1 MSGVAASPHS
11 SVTRR
16 APFSRAPV
24 LLVANA
30 FGTWLSQALANLIK
44 ARGYRVHFVLTGR
57 ELLDHAPAVRP
68 DVIVL
73 DADLPDLDSVAVC
86 RTLRQNRVPWDMPII
101 MITATPATKQQ
112 RIAALEAGA
121 WDYLSVLLNPEEL
134 TLKVDAVAR
143 LKIEMERALE
153 QSAVDPGSGLY
164 TLRGLERRAREL
176 AADAVRR
183 RAPLACVALGIG
195 VDPKGAAESS
205 AALPAAAAYAGQV
218 LQASGRTS
226 DCVGSLG
233 EGEFAVLAPA
243 TAPEGAERMA
253 QRLSRVLETA
263 GPRPA
268 GVPPLRVHA
277 GYDAVADVHQTPVEP
292 ASLLEHAGTAL
303 RQARAGSGERIRA
316 YRA

>member
-1 MSGVAASPHS
+1 MA
-11 SVTRR
+11 RR

-30 FGTWLSQALANLIK
+30 FGTWLSQALANLVK

-57 ELLDHAPAVRP
+57 ELLDQAPAVRP

-73 DADLPDLDSVAVC
+73 DADLPDLDSIAVC
-86 RTLRQNRVPWDMPII
+86 RTLRHNRAAWDMPVI

-112 RIAALEAGA
+112 RLAALEAGA
-121 WDYLSVLLNPEEL
+121 WDYVSVLLNPEEL
-134 TLKVDAVAR
+134 TLKVDAMTR
-143 LKIEMERALE
+143 LKLEMERALE
-153 QSAVDPGSGLY
+153 ESAVDPASGLY
-164 TLRGLERRAREL
+164 TFRGLERRAREL
-176 AADAVRR
+176 TADAVRR
-183 RAPLACVALGIG
+183 RAPLACVALGLEL
-195 VDPKGAAESS
+195 DPKGTGERA

-226 DCVGSLG
+226 DCVGRLG

-243 TAPEGAERMA
+243 TAPEGAARMA
-253 QRLSRVLETA
+253 RRLSRVIETA

-277 GYDAVADVHQTPVEP
+277 GYDAVTDVHQTPVEP

-303 RQARAGSGERIRA
+303 HQARGGAGERIRA
-316 YRA
+316 YKP

>member
-1 MSGVAASPHS
+1 VA
-11 SVTRR
+11 RR

-57 ELLDHAPAVRP
+57 ELLDQAPSVRP

-73 DADLPDLDSVAVC
+73 DADLPDLDSIAVC
-86 RTLRQNRVPWDMPII
+86 RTVRQNRAPWDMPVI

-112 RIAALEAGA
+112 RLAALDAGA
-121 WDYLSVLLNPEEL
+121 WDYVSVLLNPEEL
-134 TLKVDAVAR
+134 TLKVDAMAR
-143 LKIEMERALE
+143 LKLELDRALE
-153 QSAVDPGSGLY
+153 EGAVDPASGLY
-164 TLRGLERRAREL
+164 TRRGLERRAREL
-176 AADAVRR
+176 TADAVRR
-183 RAPLACVALGIG
+183 RAPIACVALGIAL
-195 VDPKGAAESS
+195 DPKGAGENSG
-205 AALPAAAAYAGQV
+205 ALPAAAAYAGQV

-226 DCVGSLG
+226 DCAGSLG
-233 EGEFAVLAPA
+233 QGAFAVLAPA

-253 QRLSRVLETA
+253 QRLSQVIETA

-292 ASLLEHAGTAL
+292 ASLIEHAGAAL

>member
-1 MSGVAASPHS
+1 MA
-11 SVTRR
+11 RR
-16 APFSRAPV
+16 APFSRPPV

-30 FGTWLSQALANLIK
+30 FGTWLSQALANLVK

-57 ELLDHAPAVRP
+57 ELLDQAPAVRP
-68 DVIVL
+68 DIIVL

-86 RTLRQNRVPWDMPII
+86 RTLRENRAAWNMPVI
-101 MITATPATKQQ
+101 MITTTPATKQQ
-112 RIAALEAGA
+112 RLAALEAGA

-134 TLKVDAVAR
+134 TLKVDAMAR
-143 LKIEMERALE
+143 LKLEMDRVLE
-153 QSAVDPGSGLY
+153 ESAVDPASGLY
-164 TLRGLERRAREL
+164 TVRGLERRAREL
-176 AADAVRR
+176 ASDAVRR

-195 VDPKGAAESS
+195 LDPKGADRSS

-233 EGEFAVLAPA
+233 QGEFAVLAPA
-243 TAPEGAERMA
+243 TAAVGAARMA
-253 QRLSRVLETA
+253 QRLARALETA

-277 GYDAVADVHQTPVEP
+277 GYDAVPDVHQTPVEP

-303 RQARAGSGERIRA
+303 RQARAETGERIRA
-316 YRA
+316 YRP